1 MGQPL
6 PGEAFLDRL
15 GELLEKFVGVDV
27 WKTVLS
33 WCLVGALLGLLVG
46 IWPGRPDLLTCV
58 VVGAGGALYLIG
70 VLGLTLGAV
79 YLLGL
84 LWLGAF
90 ALGRF
95 VVRRT
100 RRPV

>member
-1 MGQPL
+1 
-6 PGEAFLDRL
+6 
-15 GELLEKFVGVDV
+15 
-27 WKTVLS
+27 
-33 WCLVGALLGLLVG
+33 
-46 IWPGRPDLLTCV
+46 V